1 MRVLLSTIGSRGD
14 VQPLAALALQLRA
27 LGQDVHLCL
36 PPDFRSWIEGLGL
49 SVTPIGPEV
58 RKTAAA
64 ARPAKPVPPTP
75 EQRRQMVE
83 ATVATQFETIAAA
96 AKGCDV
102 VVGATALQIAA
113 PSVAEQMGI
122 PYVFVAYCPRVLP
135 SPHHAP
141 LPLSMLGQTP
151 APATVDNRVLWAQNA
166 EQLNQTWGAALN
178 SHRTKVGLALVSDV
192 RGHIF
197 TDRPWL
203 AADSTL
209 APWPDP
215 GNGSVLQT
223 GAWILPDDR
232 LLPPEL
238 EAFLEAGEP
247 PVYFGF
253 GSTRAPEALGQV
265 IAQSV
270 RALGRRAIGRGV
282 RRPGDRRCQLAGPV
296 PAGRRRCPTRRG
308 GHHDHRRAGR
318 CAPGH
323 HPPDL

>member
-1 MRVLLSTIGSRGD
+1 
-14 VQPLAALALQLRA
+14 
-27 LGQDVHLCL
+27 
-36 PPDFRSWIEGLGL
+36 
-49 SVTPIGPEV
+49 
-58 RKTAAA
+58 
-64 ARPAKPVPPTP
+64 
-75 EQRRQMVE
+75 
-83 ATVATQFETIAAA
+83 
-96 AKGCDV
+96 
-102 VVGATALQIAA
+102 
-113 PSVAEQMGI
+113 
-122 PYVFVAYCPRVLP
+122 
-135 SPHHAP
+135 
-141 LPLSMLGQTP
+141 MLGQTP

-270 RALGRRAIGRGV
+270 RALGRRAIVSRGWADLSPLDEESDGLAIGDV
-282 RRPGDRRCQLAGPV
+282 NLQALFQRVAAVVQHGGAGTTTIAAQAGVPQVIIPQIYDQHYWAQRVDELGVGIAHAPGTTSAESLTSALEQALKPDVVARAESLAGRV
-296 PAGRRRCPTRRG
+296 RG
-308 GHHDHRRAGR
+308 DGARFAARQLVKIG
-318 CAPGH
+318 P
-323 HPPDL
+323 